1 MGLLSTK
8 LDQLEIRLQTLIEGR
23 LARLIPVQHS
33 QEALIQRL
41 VSAMKEGVQHTESG
55 YPLAP
60 DIYFLMVHP
69 ENEQGLLGNPPFLR
83 GLAAIIQE
91 AGADAGL
98 RFIKPPV
105 VNISSSL
112 DIQPNQIDVMART
125 SEGSLGKTISMMTPS
140 PSEENENI
148 PPNAF
153 LIVNGVRIFTLD
165 RSIINIGRRSDNELI
180 IDDPRVSRHHAQ
192 LRAVHNKF
200 VISDVGSTGGTLVNG
215 KRITQ
220 AVLNPQD
227 VISLAGVPLVYG
239 QENQNFLG
247 ETQKFEIQLPSDADV
262 PTKDHPL

>member
-1 MGLLSTK
+1 MGLFSIK

-41 VSAMKEGVQHTESG
+41 VSAMKEGVQQSESG

-60 DIYFLMVHP
+60 DIYFLIVNP
-69 ENEQGLLGNPPFLR
+69 ESAPGLLGNPPFLQ
-83 GLAAIIQE
+83 GLATIIQE

-105 VNISSSL
+105 VNISSNP
-112 DIQPNQIDVMART
+112 DIQPNQIEVMART
-125 SEGSLGKTISMMTPS
+125 SEGSLGETISMTIPS
-140 PSEENENI
+140 LNKEKDNI

-165 RSIINIGRRSDNELI
+165 RSIINIGRRSDNELT
-180 IDDPRVSRHHAQ
+180 IDDPRISRHHAQ
-192 LRAVHNKF
+192 LRAVRNKY
-200 VISDVGSTGGTLVNG
+200 VISDLGSTGGTLVNG

-220 AVLNPQD
+220 VVLNPQD

-247 ETQKFEIQLPSDADV
+247 ETQKFEIQPPPDEDI

>member
-33 QEALIQRL
+33 QETLIQRL
-41 VSAMKEGVQHTESG
+41 VSAMKEGVQQTESG

-60 DIYFLMVHP
+60 DIYFLMVNP
-69 ENEQGLLGNPPFLR
+69 ESTQDLLENPPFLQ

-105 VNISSSL
+105 VNISPNP
-112 DIQPNQIDVMART
+112 DIQPNQIEIMART
-125 SEGSLGKTISMMTPS
+125 SEGLVGRTVSMTVP
-140 PSEENENI
+140 PETQENENI
-148 PPNAF
+148 PLNAF
-153 LIVNGVRIFTLD
+153 LIVNGVRIFALD

-192 LRAVHNKF
+192 LRAVRNRF
-200 VISDVGSTGGTLVNG
+200 VISDLGSTGGTLVNG

-239 QENQNFLG
+239 QENQGFLG
-247 ETQKFEIQLPSDADV
+247 ETQKFDIQPPSDGNV